1 MYKLDIGVII
11 SLEKVLE
18 NGVQEI
24 KDLSLN
30 VCQLNGWQS
39 ENFTEENARE
49 VKGMMEDN
57 NIKISSLWVGWPGP
71 AIWDF
76 IDGPSTLGLVPK
88 EFRFERMKAHKR
100 VRISQN
106 FWASPILRPMW
117 ALFRKTLLPP
127 STWRQ

>member
-1 MYKLDIGVII
+1 MPAKRVAKAKT
-11 SLEKVLE
+11 SL
-18 NGVQEI
+18 
-24 KDLSLN
+24 
-30 VCQLNGWQS
+30 
-39 ENFTEENARE
+39 EENARE

-88 EFRFERMKAHKR
+88 EFRFERMKALKK

-106 FWASPILRPMW
+106 SGRHRYYDPCG